1 MSPKGNKPARTS
13 RTSRSTGPTKSAPST
28 TAGPKGPRGAK
39 PAAGGRSAGK
49 PGVKPSVK
57 PSGKPGVKPTGRPA
71 PFRPG
76 KPAPSAPPTAAPVA
90 APSHAVLKPED
101 FSVTSCE
108 CDACRAACINA
119 PGWFVPQQ
127 IPRLAKHLDLSVEET
142 FRRYLAVGVTHLV
155 DGTQRQ
161 GVMPHKL
168 RDGKKPGSRW
178 TLGEIAQAGRCIF
191 YDRGRCTI
199 YRVRPDECA
208 RMMHDRGDRTLRIRR
223 KIVDK
228 WTDAAL
234 APFLA
239 MVAAAKAKGRR

>member
-13 RTSRSTGPTKSAPST
+13 RTPRSQSPAKPASST
-28 TAGPKGPRGAK
+28 TAGARGARGAK
-39 PAAGGRSAGK
+39 PA
-49 PGVKPSVK
+49 
-57 PSGKPGVKPTGRPA
+57 
-71 PFRPG
+71 
-76 KPAPSAPPTAAPVA
+76 PPVAAPVA
-90 APSHAVLKPED
+90 APSHAIPKQED

-108 CDACRAACINA
+108 CDACRAACVNA

-127 IPRLAKHLDLSVEET
+127 IPRLAKHLDLTVEET
-142 FRRYLAVGVTHLV
+142 FMRYLAVGVTHLV
-155 DGTQRQ
+155 DGTQRL

-199 YRVRPDECA
+199 YKVRPDECA

-234 APFLA
+234 APYLA

>member
-49 PGVKPSVK
+49 PT
-57 PSGKPGVKPTGRPA
+57 GKPGIKPTGRPA

-90 APSHAVLKPED
+90 APSHAALKHED

-178 TLGEIAQAGRCIF
+178 SLGEIAQPGRCVF

-199 YRVRPDECA
+199 YKVRPDECA

-228 WTDAAL
+228 WTDSAL

-239 MVAAAKAKGRR
+239 LVAAAKGRR